1 MLSRLGLLISRLF
14 HRIVPDPF
22 IIAILLTFL
31 TAALALGLGFRSSDA
46 TLSSRAATLADAW
59 GSGIWDL
66 LKFGM
71 QMCLILVTGHAL
83 ASSRPVRRLLSRL
96 AGLPR
101 TGAQAAALVALVAC
115 LAGVLN
121 WGLGLIV
128 GAILARDAGRSAH
141 ARGIPVHYPLLAA
154 AGYMGLLVFHGGL
167 SASAP
172 LAMSTPANA
181 HAVLRPEHLEI
192 LRGQAIPLDQTL
204 GSTLNLV
211 VTGGLILGLPILF
224 ALLAP
229 RRPEDCLPPT
239 GPTSLDFAASS
250 AADPSDRPG
259 PIPDWL
265 ERTPWLVWGLAALLA
280 LAVARFILNQGP
292 ARIGLDQVNAAM
304 FALGLLCHGSARS
317 YLVALEE
324 AAAGCAGI
332 IIQFPIYAGIM
343 AMMSVSGLTLLL
355 SEGMTAGATKSTM
368 PALTFFAATLVG
380 LFVPSG
386 GAQWS
391 IQGPVA
397 LRSGLD
403 MGVDPGAMVMAVAYG
418 DQLANM
424 LQPFWALPL
433 LAITGVR
440 ARDIVGYTAIA
451 MAAAG
456 LWTTLGLFI
465 L

>member
-31 TAALALGLGFRSSDA
+31 TAALALSLGFRGSDA
-46 TLSSRAATLADAW
+46 SLPARASTLADAW
-59 GSGIWDL
+59 GAGIWDL

-83 ASSRPVRRLLSRL
+83 ASSRPIRRLLASL
-96 AGLPR
+96 ASIPR
-101 TGAQAAALVALVAC
+101 SGAQAAALVALVAC
-115 LAGVLN
+115 LAGVIN

-154 AGYMGLLVFHGGL
+154 AGYLGLLVFHGGL

-181 HAVLRPEHLEI
+181 RAVLRPEHLEI

-229 RRPEDCLPPT
+229 RRTQDCLPPA
-239 GPTSLDFAASS
+239 GPAHPDIAAEP
-250 AADPSDRPG
+250 APADRPG

-265 ERTPWLVWGLAALLA
+265 ERTPWLVWGLAAILA

-324 AAAGCAGI
+324 AATGCAGI

-355 SEGMTAGATKSTM
+355 SQGMTAGATKSTM

-456 LWTTLGLFI
+456 LWTTLGLLI